1 LPFFFALEYASN
13 KVKENEEGLEQ
24 NGKHQLLNCSDD
36 VNILGKNVNTK
47 TKEREALFEDSKEV
61 GLEVN
66 AEKTVLL
73 ILVTKM

>member
-1 LPFFFALEYASN
+1 
-13 KVKENEEGLEQ
+13 
-24 NGKHQLLNCSDD
+24 
-36 VNILGKNVNTK
+36 LGKNVNTK